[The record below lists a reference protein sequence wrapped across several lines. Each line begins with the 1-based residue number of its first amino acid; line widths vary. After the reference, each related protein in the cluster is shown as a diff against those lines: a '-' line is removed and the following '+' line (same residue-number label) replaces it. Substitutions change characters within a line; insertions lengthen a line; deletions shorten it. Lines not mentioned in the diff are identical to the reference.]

1 MEIGFSSGTLFAD
14 INTSEETVPMP
25 KSAEQENKSSN
36 QQNDDPVSAE
46 ERILENNEDPAPWRP
61 ADAAEKQEI
70 TTKSAA
76 AGASKTDSETGDPGR
91 TPGSA
96 EGVED
101 FQKTGNE

>member
-1 MEIGFSSGTLFAD
+1 MANS
-14 INTSEETVPMP
+14 P
-25 KSAEQENKSSN
+25 EQENKNSN

-46 ERILENNEDPAPWRP
+46 ERILDSNEDPAPWRP
-61 ADAAEKQEI
+61 SDAAEKQEI

-76 AGASKTDSETGDPGR
+76 AGASKADRETGDPGR

-101 FQKTGNE
+101 FEKTGNE